1 MSPDTLYLWLQ
12 VVYAIGTLTLFPMAY
27 LVWQIR
33 RNDLRH
39 IDGKLDD
46 LREGLSR
53 IEKKLDEHIQW
64 HMMHRS

>member
-33 RNDLRH
+33 RNDLRQAGRPPRGAVS
-39 IDGKLDD
+39 D
-46 LREGLSR
+46 
-53 IEKKLDEHIQW
+53 
-64 HMMHRS
+64 